1 MLSNEDVQLRLLDP
15 SVSRILNR
23 HGRRKE
29 RLLGP
34 EHPEVG
40 TTLNNLAVVCRRRG
54 LLEEAEALY
63 RRAID
68 ILSETVEPSHP
79 ALAASRG
86 NLSKMLNDR
95 KAARP
100 DALSGEVSPADRR
113 PSGGNR
119 VGCLSGHRR

>member
-1 MLSNEDVQLRLLDP
+1 VIARRRGDLEEAERLYRRALD
-15 SVSRILNR
+15 I
-23 HGRRKE
+23 KE

-40 TTLNNLAVVCRRRG
+40 TTLNNLAVVYRRRG
-54 LLEEAEALY
+54 RLEEAEALY

-86 NLSKMLNDR
+86 NLSKILNDR
-95 KAARP
+95 KAAGP
-100 DALSGEVSPADRR
+100 DAL
-113 PSGGNR
+113 
-119 VGCLSGHRR
+119 